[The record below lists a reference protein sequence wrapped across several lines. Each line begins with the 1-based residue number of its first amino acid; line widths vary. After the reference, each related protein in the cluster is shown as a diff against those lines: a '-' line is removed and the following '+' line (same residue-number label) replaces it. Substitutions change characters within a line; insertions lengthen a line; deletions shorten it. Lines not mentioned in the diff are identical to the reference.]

1 MAEGEPGAEAAALL
15 PRESR
20 NSHPSCRSLRRLD
33 YSKNQ
38 RRNNSNN
45 NPPPPWQFSRQDPAP
60 ETRIG
65 NQQDPSDPENKFRA
79 KETFPK
85 VGTFNKTSKNQE
97 FQHYQ
102 WPKSGRR
109 KSSRSQAKPTLP
121 HSAARPGRSDTAP
134 ESERGVDPKEHGS
147 LTCSEGQKDIGNEEN
162 RGAKPK
168 KRAHPVHGLGREEK
182 GKAKSE
188 WNQRKEEMS
197 EAAPP
202 ASPAQAEP
210 SRAADGK
217 TGFDAC
223 ALGCGEQKRLPFP
236 KKRDSRESE
245 WCQAPPDKE
254 IPKPQEGKRNR
265 NTRAKSSLSC
275 VAKERPQKA
284 TDQRGTITG
293 GFHAGVEPEKCA
305 GRRQK
310 EPRVTQLGWKKKSEV
325 PENKETYT
333 GSLIEQLTSEK
344 YECLVCCEVIRMM
357 VPVWS
362 CQSCYH
368 VFHLNCIKKWARSP
382 SAQAE
387 DGNSGWRCP
396 ACQNVSARVPGTY
409 TCFCGK
415 VKNPEWN
422 RNEIPHSCGE
432 LCRKKRPGQDCP
444 HPCNLL
450 CHPGPCP
457 SCPASMIKTC
467 ECGRTSHSVRC
478 GQANTIHCS
487 NVCGSPLNCGQH
499 SCAELCHGGQ
509 CQPCQLILQQV
520 CYCGSTSQ
528 DVLCGTNTKPSDGF
542 GDFSCLKICGKALK
556 CGNHLCS
563 QVCHPRP
570 CHPCPRL
577 PHLVQFCP
585 CGQTPLSK
593 LPECGSAERKTC
605 LDPIPSCGKICGKP
619 LPCGSID
626 FVHTCES
633 LCHEGNCGPCSRT
646 SNISCRCGSKT
657 KELPCALL
665 KTQTDDTFIC
675 NKRCNKKRSCGR
687 HKCSDICCV
696 DKEHRCPLICGHKLN
711 CGLHRCEDP
720 CHRGNCQTCWQTSFD
735 ELTCYCGESVIFPP
749 VPCGTRPPECKNTC
763 TRLHDCDHPVFHS
776 CHSEE
781 KCPPCT
787 YLTQKWCRGKHE
799 LRSNIPCHLT
809 DISCGL
815 SCNRTLRCGMH
826 KCQRICHKG
835 DCLLDEGCK
844 QACTL
849 PRPDC
854 GHPCTAEC
862 HPSSPCPTTRCKAEV
877 ELQCECGRRKETMI
891 CSEATS
897 AYQRIAAISMASK
910 LTDLQLGDSVE
921 ISKLITKKEIREA
934 RLQCDESCLAQER
947 NRRFAEALNISDD
960 SDPFNV
966 RSAESKYSDSLKED
980 ARKDFKFV
988 CEVEKEM
995 RVLVEAVNKGRNP
1008 KKSYC
1013 YPPMNRD
1020 HRKIIHELAQVYG
1033 IESVSYD
1040 SEPKRNV
1047 VIIAVRGKSVCPT
1060 TTLTAVLE
1068 KELQSR
1074 QPPPPIPHHKHQ
1086 TNKNPGSSGLQ
1097 KIAKEEPVIDY
1108 FDVQD

>member
-1 MAEGEPGAEAAALL
+1 MAESEPRAEAADFL
-15 PRESR
+15 PQESR
-20 NSHPSCRSLRRLD
+20 NSHLSCRSQRRSD
-33 YSKNQ
+33 SAKNQ
-38 RRNNSNN
+38 RRNNDDNS
-45 NPPPPWQFSRQDPAP
+45 PPPWRFSRQDPPP
-60 ETRIG
+60 ETRVG
-65 NQQDPSDPENKFRA
+65 NRRSPGRPENKSGAR
-79 KETFPK
+79 ETLPQL
-85 VGTFNKTSKNQE
+85 GACGETSGGHE
-97 FQHYQ
+97 FQNCRR
-102 WPKSGRR
+102 PKSGRR
-109 KSSRSQAKPTLP
+109 KPSRQSKPALTL
-121 HSAARPGRSDTAP
+121 SAAGSERPDPAP
-134 ESERGVDPKEHGS
+134 ERGINPKEPSGW
-147 LTCSEGQKDIGNEEN
+147 TRAEARKEIGNEDDK
-162 RGAKPK
+162 GAKPK
-168 KRAHPVHGLGREEK
+168 KRTHTGHGPGREEK
-182 GKAKSE
+182 GRAKPE
-188 WNQRKEEMS
+188 RNKRKEETL
-197 EAAPP
+197 ETGAPLN
-202 ASPAQAEP
+202 SP
-210 SRAADGK
+210 AADGQV
-217 TGFDAC
+217 GFDDART
-223 ALGCGEQKRLPFP
+223 LGCGEPKRFPFL
-236 KKRDSRESE
+236 KRRDSREPGWGE
-245 WCQAPPDKE
+245 ARPDQE
-254 IPKPQEGKRNR
+254 SPKPQEGKRNKNAR
-265 NTRAKSSLSC
+265 TKSSLPWVS
-275 VAKERPQKA
+275 KEKPPERPKN
-284 TDQRGTITG
+284 QRGTTPRG
-293 GFHAGVEPEKCA
+293 LHAGAEPEKCA

-310 EPRVTQLGWKKKSEV
+310 EPKVAQLGWKKKNEV

-362 CQSCYH
+362 CQSCYR

-382 SAQAE
+382 AAQAE
-387 DGNSGWRCP
+387 DGNGGWRCP

-478 GQANTIHCS
+478 GRANTIHCS
-487 NVCGSPLNCGQH
+487 NVCGKALDCGRH
-499 SCAELCHGGQ
+499 RCAELCHGGR
-509 CQPCQLILQQV
+509 CQPCQLVLRRV
-520 CYCGSTSQ
+520 CYCGSASQ
-528 DVLCGTNTKPSDGF
+528 DVLCGTDAEESDGF
-542 GDFSCLKICGKALK
+542 GNFSCLKPCGKALK
-556 CGNHLCS
+556 CGNHRCARA
-563 QVCHPRP
+563 CHPRP
-570 CHPCPRL
+570 CQPCPRL
-577 PHLVQFCP
+577 PQSVRFCP
-585 CGQTPLSK
+585 CGQTPLGK
-593 LPECGSAERKTC
+593 LLELGSAERRTC

-619 LPCGSID
+619 LPCGPVD

-633 LCHEGNCGPCSRT
+633 VCHEGECGPCSRT
-646 SNISCRCGSKT
+646 SNVSCRCGSKT

-665 KTQTDDTFIC
+665 KTQADDTFMC
-675 NKRCNKKRSCGR
+675 NKRCNKKRLCGR
-687 HKCSDICCV
+687 HKCGDICCV
-696 DKEHRCPLICGHKLN
+696 DQEHRCPLICGHKLN

-815 SCNRTLRCGMH
+815 SCDRTLGCGMH
-826 KCQRICHKG
+826 RCRRICHRG
-835 DCLLDEGCK
+835 DCLLDRVCK

-854 GHPCTAEC
+854 GHACGAEC
-862 HPSSPCPTTRCKAEV
+862 HPSSPCPATRCGAEV
-877 ELQCECGRRKETMI
+877 ELQCECGRRRETMI

-897 AYQRIAAISMASK
+897 TYQRIAAVSVASR
-910 LTDLQLGDSVE
+910 LTDLRLGDSVE
-921 ISKLITKKEIREA
+921 ISRLTDKREIREA
-934 RLQCDESCLAQER
+934 RLPCDENCLARER

-966 RSAESKYSDSLKED
+966 RSSESKYSDGLKED
-980 ARKDFKFV
+980 ARKDLRFV

-995 RVLVEAVNKGRNP
+995 RVLVEAVNEGRNP

-1020 HRKIIHELAQVYG
+1020 HRRIIHELAQVYG
-1033 IESVSYD
+1033 LESVSYD

-1047 VIIAVRGKSVCPT
+1047 VVIAVRGKSACPT
-1060 TTLTAVLE
+1060 TALTAVLE
-1068 KELQSR
+1068 KELRSR
-1074 QPPPPIPHHKHQ
+1074 PPPPPIPPPKHQ
-1086 TNKNPGSSGLQ
+1086 MNKNAGSGGFP
-1097 KIAKEEPVIDY
+1097 KTAKEEPAIDY